1 MATKTNFDLVR
12 SPEVAA
18 IARRVGATALHAN
31 ELGVVKIE
39 MIADES
45 ES

>member
-31 ELGVVKIE
+31 ELGVAKIE